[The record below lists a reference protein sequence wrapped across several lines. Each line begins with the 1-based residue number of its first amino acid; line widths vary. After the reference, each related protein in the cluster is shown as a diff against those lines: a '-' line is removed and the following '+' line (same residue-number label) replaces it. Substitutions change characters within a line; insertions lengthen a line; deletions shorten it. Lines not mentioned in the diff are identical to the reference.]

1 MKRAQQLVAVVLT
14 ALVLSSTTV
23 AAQEPAAIVRSHNPR
38 LAATAALLNIG
49 YVPLRM
55 MVTLV
60 DGLLGGF
67 VGFITFGDKSA
78 ADSIWALTSG
88 PQVITPEMLEGTER
102 WHMGAYD

>member
-14 ALVLSSTTV
+14 ALVLSTTV
-23 AAQEPAAIVRSHNPR
+23 VAQEPAPIVRSHNPR

-67 VGFITFGDKSA
+67 VGFITFGDKA
-78 ADSIWALTSG
+78 AAESIWALTSG

-102 WHMGAYD
+102 WHMGEYD